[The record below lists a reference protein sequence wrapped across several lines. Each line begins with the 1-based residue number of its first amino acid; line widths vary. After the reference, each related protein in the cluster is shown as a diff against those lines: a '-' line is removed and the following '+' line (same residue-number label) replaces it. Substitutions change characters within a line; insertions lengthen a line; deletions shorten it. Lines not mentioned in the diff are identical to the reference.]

1 MLLGL
6 SCSAV
11 RLYWLL
17 VEDLSLSAEVVS
29 ITVLRTKK
37 NIFRIHDV
45 EKLLSEL
52 GTGSFTIFRSEVFLV
67 LSIGDYLH
75 CSPEVD
81 DCDSPYYI

>member
-29 ITVLRTKK
+29 ITVLDKK

-52 GTGSFTIFRSEVFLV
+52 GTGSRTIFRSEVFLV

>member
-52 GTGSFTIFRSEVFLV
+52 
-67 LSIGDYLH
+67 
-75 CSPEVD
+75 P
-81 DCDSPYYI
+81 